1 MVESVGECNPC
12 ESKRCDKCK
21 NFIKQT
27 ETAYSFHADS
37 VFKFNVNH
45 DVNCESLN
53 VVYIINEILCTE

>member
-12 ESKRCDKCK
+12 ESKRCDNCK

-53 VVYIINEILCTE
+53 DVYIINDFLCV